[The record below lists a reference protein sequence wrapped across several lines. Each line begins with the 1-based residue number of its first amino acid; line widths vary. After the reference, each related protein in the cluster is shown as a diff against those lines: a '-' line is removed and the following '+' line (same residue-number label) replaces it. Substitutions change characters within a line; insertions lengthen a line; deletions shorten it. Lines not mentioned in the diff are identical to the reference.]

1 MRRTS
6 SNSTTSPAICLHL
19 TGSMSDDDADAD
31 PEGLF
36 SETTERELEQVLL
49 VLKIVTGLLTILGA
63 ILTAIR
69 WLLA

>member
-1 MRRTS
+1 
-6 SNSTTSPAICLHL
+6 
-19 TGSMSDDDADAD
+19 MSDDADD
-31 PEGLF
+31 SGPEGLF
-36 SETTERELEQVLL
+36 SDTTERELEQVLL